1 MLDSSATLA
10 WVLPGDGSAATDAL
24 LEAVGRDG
32 AAVPTQWSLETANVL
47 LIAERR
53 GRITAAERRQALDI
67 LMTLPIQIHAQPIL
81 ATFSSIVDLAAAH
94 DLTVYDASYLD
105 PAISTALPLAT
116 LDRALRQAAHRVG
129 LALVMPSAADPS

>member
-10 WVLPGDGSAATDAL
+10 WTLPGDGSAATDAL

-67 LMTLPIQIHAQPIL
+67 LMALPIQIHAQPIL